1 MKNNNR
7 IKYLTSQFE
16 EVRKD
21 SKDFRENLEKGRY
34 GNISEMK
41 LNYTRFNFLERKID
55 ILQETLL
62 YLIEE
67 SQFEGNINGKW

>member
-34 GNISEMK
+34 GNISEME

-55 ILQETLL
+55 ILHETLL